1 MEKEVHALMVRMI
14 VLPVSSLNAIFV
26 QWSTIDKQIY
36 PVPELFIVKLFM
48 DSLWQE
54 RDND

>member
-1 MEKEVHALMVRMI
+1 MEKEIHALMVRMI

-26 QWSTIDKQIY
+26 QWSSIDKQIY